1 MHVRELIIIYK
12 LKSDLITSSVV
23 MLEHNI
29 MHAAK
34 LVLLM
39 KKLMHVNQEGVFH
52 DINVH
57 TANYNLLL

>member
-1 MHVRELIIIYK
+1 MCRELIIIYK

-23 MLEHNI
+23 MFEHNNI

-39 KKLMHVNQEGVFH
+39 KKIMHVNQEGVFH
-52 DINVH
+52 DIN
-57 TANYNLLL
+57 N